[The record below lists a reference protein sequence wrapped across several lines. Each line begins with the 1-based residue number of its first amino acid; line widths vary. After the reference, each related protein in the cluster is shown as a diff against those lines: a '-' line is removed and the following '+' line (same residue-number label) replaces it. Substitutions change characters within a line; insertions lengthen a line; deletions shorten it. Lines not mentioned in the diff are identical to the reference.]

1 MHSAL
6 AKLLIIKPSAL
17 GDIVHSLPF
26 LAAVKERF
34 PESEVHWV
42 VAKGLHTFLEGHPL
56 IHRLWVIDKESW
68 KKFANLQKTVH
79 DISGLWKGLRREK
92 FDVSVDLSGL
102 LRSGL
107 ITFAANARRK
117 VGFVES
123 DEGSPYFYTDKIQ
136 GDMGI
141 HAVDRYLKIA
151 EFLGCNTSSVRFPFP
166 PYNHDPLICRD
177 LPQEYIVLAPS
188 AGKEA
193 NRWPADRFGELA
205 ARFSLPSV
213 VIASAGEAAI
223 AEEAVRHSRG
233 KAVSVA
239 GRTNLKEL
247 CAVIEKAKFFVTND
261 TGPMH
266 IAAALNVPVFA
277 LFGPA
282 NPIRTGPY
290 GDIHTVI
297 REDVECAPCYRWK
310 PCDNW
315 RCMENLSVDKVYG
328 VIRQKIGGNP

>member
-1 MHSAL
+1 MAD
-6 AKLLIIKPSAL
+6 AFRKLLIVKPSAL
-17 GDIVHSLPF
+17 GDIVHTLPF

-34 PESEVHWV
+34 PAVLVHWV

-56 IHRLWVIDKESW
+56 IEKLWVIDKDGW
-68 KKFANLQKTVH
+68 KKAGNLKQTARE
-79 DISGLWKGLRREK
+79 IAALWQGLRREA

-117 VGFVES
+117 VGFAES
-123 DEGSPYFYTDKIQ
+123 DEGSPFFYTEKVH

-151 EFLGCNTSSVRFPFP
+151 AFLGCDTRQVSFPLP
-166 PYNHDPLICRD
+166 PYDHHPPICRE
-177 LPQEYIVLAPS
+177 LPRQYLVMAPS

-193 NRWPADRFGELA
+193 NRWPADRFGRLA

-213 VIASAGEAAI
+213 VIGSAAEAGIAGEVVSHA
-223 AEEAVRHSRG
+223 RG
-233 KAVSVA
+233 KAISIA
-239 GRTNLKEL
+239 GRTGLKDL
-247 CAVIEKAKFFVTND
+247 CAVIQGAKFFVTND

-266 IAAALNVPVFA
+266 IAAALKVPVFA

-282 NPIRTGPY
+282 NPVRTGPY

-297 REDVECAPCYRWK
+297 KEEVECAPCYRWK
-310 PCDNW
+310 PCENW
-315 RCMENLSVDKVYG
+315 RCMENLSVEKVYG
-328 VIRQKIGGNP
+328 IIRQRRGGEI